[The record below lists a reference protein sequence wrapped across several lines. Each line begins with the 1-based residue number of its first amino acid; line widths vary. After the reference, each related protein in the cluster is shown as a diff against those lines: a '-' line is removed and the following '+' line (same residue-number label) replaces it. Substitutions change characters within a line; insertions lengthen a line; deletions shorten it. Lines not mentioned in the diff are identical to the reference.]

1 MTAKLIL
8 SILFL
13 LLILEIFPKKS
24 EAIAN
29 GPGQACK
36 GNQSKLCWKTG
47 LMKDDKVHIH
57 NTIHV
62 LGDLSLIV
70 NRCCS
75 RIFKLKT
82 DKSAI
87 FRLRKFFFP
96 PVFLLGN
103 RAKFSRFTNRS
114 IRNYFCF
121 NGRYFPPSVITH
133 LLINSSVE

>member
-36 GNQSKLCWKTG
+36 GNQSKLCRKTG

-82 DKSAI
+82 DKRAI
-87 FRLRKFFFP
+87 FRLRKFFPLQYSCWETEQNFQDLP
-96 PVFLLGN
+96 IE
-103 RAKFSRFTNRS
+103 A
-114 IRNYFCF
+114 
-121 NGRYFPPSVITH
+121 SVTTFVLMVDIFR
-133 LLINSSVE
+133 LP

>member
-87 FRLRKFFFP
+87 FRLRKFFSP
-96 PVFLLGN
+96 
-103 RAKFSRFTNRS
+103 SS
-114 IRNYFCF
+114 ILVGKQSKIVKIYQ
-121 NGRYFPPSVITH
+121 
-133 LLINSSVE
+133 

>member
-13 LLILEIFPKKS
+13 LLILEILPKRS

-36 GNQSKLCWKTG
+36 GNSKLCWTTG
-47 LMKDDKVHIH
+47 LMEDDKVHTY

>member
-1 MTAKLIL
+1 MTAKLIV

-13 LLILEIFPKKS
+13 LLILEILPKRS

-36 GNQSKLCWKTG
+36 GNSELCWKTG
-47 LMKDDKVHIH
+47 LMEDDKVHTY

-62 LGDLSLIV
+62 LGLSLIV

-75 RIFKLKT
+75 RIFKQKT

-96 PVFLLGN
+96 
-103 RAKFSRFTNRS
+103 SS
-114 IRNYFCF
+114 ILVGEQSKIFKIYQ
-121 NGRYFPPSVITH
+121 
-133 LLINSSVE
+133 

>member
-1 MTAKLIL
+1 
-8 SILFL
+8 
-13 LLILEIFPKKS
+13 
-24 EAIAN
+24 
-29 GPGQACK
+29 
-36 GNQSKLCWKTG
+36 
-47 LMKDDKVHIH
+47 MKDDKVHIH

-96 PVFLLGN
+96 
-103 RAKFSRFTNRS
+103 SS
-114 IRNYFCF
+114 ILVGEQSKIFKIYQ
-121 NGRYFPPSVITH
+121 
-133 LLINSSVE
+133 

>member
-1 MTAKLIL
+1 MTAKLIV

-13 LLILEIFPKKS
+13 LLILEILPKRS

-36 GNQSKLCWKTG
+36 GNSKLCWTTG
-47 LMKDDKVHIH
+47 LMEDDKVHTY

-96 PVFLLGN
+96 
-103 RAKFSRFTNRS
+103 SS
-114 IRNYFCF
+114 ILVGEQSKIFKIYQ
-121 NGRYFPPSVITH
+121 
-133 LLINSSVE
+133 

>member
-1 MTAKLIL
+1 MTAKLIV

-13 LLILEIFPKKS
+13 LLILEILPKRS

-36 GNQSKLCWKTG
+36 GNSELCWKTG
-47 LMKDDKVHIH
+47 LMEDDKVHTY

-62 LGDLSLIV
+62 LGLCLSLSIAVVLGYV
-70 NRCCS
+70 N
-75 RIFKLKT
+75 K
-82 DKSAI
+82 
-87 FRLRKFFFP
+87 RLIKVQFLGYVNFFFP
-96 PVFLLGN
+96 QVFLLGN

-114 IRNYFCF
+114 IRYYFCF